1 MQVGIGLPAAV
12 PNVDARSI
20 GDWAAAAE
28 HAGFASLGV
37 VDRLVYDNLEP
48 LTALAAAA
56 ARTQR
61 VELLTTVLNVGW
73 RANPVLLA
81 KQMASVDLI
90 SGGRLTAGLGMGAWS
105 EDFTASAVPPS
116 GAGARMRL
124 AVDTMRRVWAGDVTG
139 QGGPM
144 RRLPA
149 RRPQLLFGGM
159 VQAAYTRA
167 ATQGEGW
174 VAPLF
179 GAKTLSDGVIAVHRS
194 WADAGRPDMP
204 RIVTGRYF
212 SLGPQA
218 DAIADDYIRHYYG
231 NHYFAMARAD
241 TLTTP
246 QQVRDELDRLT
257 DAGAT
262 DVVLYPSS
270 AQPQQLQLLAEAV
283 WDRR

>member
-1 MQVGIGLPAAV
+1 
-12 PNVDARSI
+12 
-20 GDWAAAAE
+20 
-28 HAGFASLGV
+28 
-37 VDRLVYDNLEP
+37 
-48 LTALAAAA
+48 
-56 ARTQR
+56 
-61 VELLTTVLNVGW
+61 
-73 RANPVLLA
+73 
-81 KQMASVDLI
+81 
-90 SGGRLTAGLGMGAWS
+90 
-105 EDFTASAVPPS
+105 
-116 GAGARMRL
+116 MRL

-194 WADAGRPDMP
+194 WADAGRPDVP